1 LNGKDTRQN
10 LEFNAAL
17 LAALR
22 RCKPGVAIELLRECQ
37 EDYRMGGW
45 DEVGERW
52 GGFVAAFEK

>member
-1 LNGKDTRQN
+1 MQADDTRQN

-22 RCKPGVAIELLRECQ
+22 RYRPGVATGLLRECQ
-37 EDYRMGGW
+37 EDCRMGGW

-52 GGFVAAFEK
+52 GGFVEDGY